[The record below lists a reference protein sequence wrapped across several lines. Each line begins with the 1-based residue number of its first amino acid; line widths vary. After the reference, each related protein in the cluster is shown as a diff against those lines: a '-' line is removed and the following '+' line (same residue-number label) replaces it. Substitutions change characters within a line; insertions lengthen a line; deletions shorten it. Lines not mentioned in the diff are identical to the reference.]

1 MKISHICPD
10 SWAANCYLL
19 ISGGEAY
26 VIDPAISVD
35 TVKSIAETEGV
46 NIRGVILTH
55 GHFDHI
61 LSAERISRE
70 LGVPTMIHELDAEM
84 LADGEKNAFKTF
96 FHQERAFAP
105 ADRLLTD
112 GDILPL
118 GNESVTVIHTPGHT
132 KGCICLLA
140 DRQFLVTGDTVFA
153 DSFGRIDLYGGDL
166 HQMKASLEHLA
177 ALDPSLTIYPGHGY
191 PAALGDALSKIRFLH
206 YFNN

>member
-26 VIDPAISVD
+26 VIDPALSVD
-35 TVKSIAETEGV
+35 TVSERAKAEGAE
-46 NIRGVILTH
+46 IRGVILTH

-70 LGVPTMIHELDAEM
+70 LGVPTMIHELDSEM
-84 LADGEKNAFKTF
+84 LVDGEKNAFKTF
-96 FHQERAFAP
+96 FHQERSFAP
-105 ADRLLTD
+105 ADRLLKD
-112 GDILPL
+112 GDVLPL

-132 KGCICLLA
+132 RGCICLLA
-140 DRQFLVTGDTVFA
+140 DRQFLVTGDTLFA

-166 HQMKASLEHLA
+166 HQMKASLERLA
-177 ALDPSLTIYPGHGY
+177 TLDPSLTIYPGHGY
-191 PAALGDALSKIRFLH
+191 PTALGDALSNIRFLH